1 VCKVC
6 FDCSCS
12 LACSIDALALWCS
25 ALDVPDAT
33 SAGGVGK
40 AKSPTL
46 QERLQHQQR
55 TARSSVSS
63 ACTGT
68 SSDST
73 SGHSNGTMDGT
84 GGMCGGTGASSA
96 AGTGSWTE
104 EDKAALLAIVQ
115 EVRLGA
121 PQHAICPGS
130 ARLSLDTCSCL
141 RAVHDAAQLGP
152 AVIDAHCHRHQMQVV

>member
-1 VCKVC
+1 MCIV
-6 FDCSCS
+6 
-12 LACSIDALALWCS
+12 AALWPLVPWCS
-25 ALDVPDAT
+25 AIDAPDPIR
-33 SAGGVGK
+33 AGGVGK

-73 SGHSNGTMDGT
+73 SGHSNGTADG
-84 GGMCGGTGASSA
+84 GGVCGGTGASSA

-104 EDKAALLAIVQ
+104 EDKAALLSIVQ
-115 EVRLGA
+115 EV
-121 PQHAICPGS
+121 S
-130 ARLSLDTCSCL
+130 SCTV
-141 RAVHDAAQLGP
+141 A
-152 AVIDAHCHRHQMQVV
+152 